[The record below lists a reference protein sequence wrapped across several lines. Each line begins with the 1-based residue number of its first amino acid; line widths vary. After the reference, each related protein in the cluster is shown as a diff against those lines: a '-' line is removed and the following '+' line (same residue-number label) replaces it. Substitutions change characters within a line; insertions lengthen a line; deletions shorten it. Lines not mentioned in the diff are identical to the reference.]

1 MGNRG
6 GVVLVVKVVLGLAT
20 LVLGTGLAT
29 LPPLQFAHNGELLHV
44 ALETAA
50 SLIAL
55 LAGFLVFGRLRRR
68 GELSDLLLAC
78 ALAVFALLNLG
89 LLAMPAL
96 AQMLPNDL
104 TVWALLIGR
113 SLGAVLFACAAFAP
127 HHQLRRPGL
136 VLALSVAGGSSVVLL
151 IAGMLNGF
159 GGHSAYRLATAL
171 APSSPAGPGVGGHPA
186 LLTWQLVTTVLF
198 GAATL
203 GFLRCS
209 RRFGDEFLGWL
220 ALSGVLAAFA
230 HLNYSLYPFPYSEM
244 IRPGDIFRLC
254 FYVILLVGST
264 REICSYWHALSQ
276 AAVLK
281 ERQRIARDLHDGL
294 AQELACLARN
304 LDSLDGERH
313 EETLSLL
320 RRTLERAQ
328 VESRRAICALATP
341 CAEPVEVALADA
353 AAEVAERFH
362 IGLQLDVAPGVR
374 VSAAREDALV
384 RIACEAVTNAA
395 RHSGASQ
402 VKLSLERD
410 GSQLRLRVSDGGR
423 GFDPAVTDSGFG
435 LISMR
440 QRARSVGGELRI
452 SSVPG
457 RGSEVEAAL

>member
-1 MGNRG
+1 MGSRG
-6 GVVLVVKVVLGLAT
+6 AAGLVVEVVLGVVT
-20 LVLGTGLAT
+20 LVLGISLAI
-29 LPPLQFAHNGELLHV
+29 LPQLQFAHNGALLHV

-78 ALAVFALLNLG
+78 ALAVFGLLNLR
-89 LLAMPAL
+89 LLATPML
-96 AQMLPNDL
+96 AQLQPNDL
-104 TVWALLIGR
+104 MVWVLPIGR
-113 SLGAVLFACAAFAP
+113 SLGAALFACAAFAP

-136 VLALSVAGGSSVVLL
+136 VLAVSVACGSSVVLL
-151 IAGMLNGF
+151 TAGMLSGF
-159 GGHSAYRLATAL
+159 GGHSAHRLATAL
-171 APSSPAGPGVGGHPA
+171 APGSLGGLGVGGHPA
-186 LLTWQLVTTVLF
+186 LLTWQLATTVLY

-203 GFLRCS
+203 GFLRLS

-220 ALSGVLAAFA
+220 ALAGVLAALA
-230 HLNYSLYPFPYSEM
+230 HLNYSLYPFPYSEL
-244 IRPGDIFRLC
+244 IRTGDIFRLC
-254 FYVILLVGST
+254 FSVILLVGST
-264 REICSYWHALSQ
+264 REICSYWQALSQ

-304 LDSLDGERH
+304 LNDLDGERN

-320 RRTLERAQ
+320 RKALERAQ
-328 VESRRAICALATP
+328 IESRRAVSALATP
-341 CAEPVEVALADA
+341 CAEPVEVALTHA
-353 AAEVAERFH
+353 AAEVARRFH
-362 IGLQLDVAPGVR
+362 IGLQLDIAPGVR
-374 VSAAREDALV
+374 VSAAREDALL
-384 RIACEAVTNAA
+384 RIACEAIANAA

-402 VKLSLERD
+402 VKLMLERN

-423 GFDPAVTDSGFG
+423 GFDPAVTDGGFG

-440 QRARSVGGELRI
+440 QRAHSVGGELRI
-452 SSVPG
+452 FSVPG